1 MKNDRNAKQQ
11 VKTIGTGGNVNYS
24 RLKGVFRKI
33 GCMRLSFDVPMAMLG
48 PSSFANGCNSKNG
61 SLI

>member
-1 MKNDRNAKQQ
+1 MMKNDRNTKQQ

-33 GCMRLSFDVPMAMLG
+33 GCMRLSFDVLMAMLD
-48 PSSFANGCNSKNG
+48 PPHLQMAA
-61 SLI
+61 IVRMVH